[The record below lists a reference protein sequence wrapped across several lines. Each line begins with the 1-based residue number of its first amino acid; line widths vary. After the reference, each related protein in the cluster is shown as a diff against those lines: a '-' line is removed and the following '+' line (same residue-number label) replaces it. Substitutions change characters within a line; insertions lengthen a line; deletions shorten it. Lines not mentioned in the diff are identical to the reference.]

1 VLIKENHISAAGGV
15 GAAIRSLRQ
24 AGVKVPIEVEVE
36 HLHQIEDAIG
46 AGADMLLLDNF
57 ELETMTEAV
66 RLAAGRLPLEAS
78 GGFSLEDL
86 REVAATGVDY
96 ISSGALTKHVRAVDL
111 SMQMGTAP

>member
-1 VLIKENHISAAGGV
+1 M

-36 HLHQIEDAIG
+36 HLPQIEDAIS

-57 ELETMTEAV
+57 QLATMAEAV
-66 RLAAGRLPLEAS
+66 RLTAGRVPLEAS
-78 GGFSLEDL
+78 GGFGLEDL
-86 REVAATGVDY
+86 RAVAATGVDF

-111 SMQMGTAP
+111 SMRMDSAA